1 MKNLLM
7 LIVLLLTSAVAEAQ
21 VAIINDKDGFTNV
34 REQPNGQSEIIYRI
48 SNNEVFWYGEEEDK
62 GEWVTVYI
70 PKNKFSF
77 SSTQLDY
84 LQGFIHKSRLLHLEK
99 VQSYKGTDF
108 SFEYVIEP
116 FALKNRIVDKQE
128 GKWVTAIDGRPVWG
142 TDGNFPRTQV
152 KDIKVKIAGRPIVL
166 SKAFFEDI
174 YECTNTFK
182 IYQNG
187 DTYFVYQWNSDG
199 AGSYQIVWV
208 FTKTGLKQRL
218 VGSMI

>member
-1 MKNLLM
+1 MKNLLV
-7 LIVLLLTSAVAEAQ
+7 LILLLLSSVLAEAQ

-34 REQPNGQSEIIYRI
+34 RKQPNGQAEIIYRI
-48 SNNEVFWYGEEEDK
+48 SSNEVFWYGTEEDN
-62 GEWVTVYI
+62 GEWITVYI

-77 SSTQLDY
+77 SSTQPDY

-99 VQSYKGTDF
+99 VRPYKGSDF
-108 SFEYVIEP
+108 SFEYVIAP
-116 FALKNRIVDKQE
+116 FNLKNRIVDKQKD
-128 GKWVTAIDGRPVWG
+128 KWVTEIDGRPVWG
-142 TDGNFPRTQV
+142 TDGNFPKTQV
-152 KDIKVKIAGRPIVL
+152 KAVKVKIAGQLVSI
-166 SKAFFEDI
+166 SKAFYEDI

-208 FTKTGLKQRL
+208 FTKAGLKQRL
-218 VGSMI
+218 VGSLI